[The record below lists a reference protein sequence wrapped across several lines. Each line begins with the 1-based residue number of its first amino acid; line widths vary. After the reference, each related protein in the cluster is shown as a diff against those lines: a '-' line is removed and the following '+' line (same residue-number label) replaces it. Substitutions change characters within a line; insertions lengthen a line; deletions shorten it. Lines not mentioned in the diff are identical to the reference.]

1 MAELSIAQFLI
12 AALLVIFY
20 YVTLWF
26 LLSLAVNRNDIVDL
40 AWGLGIAFVAM
51 LVFVGVGIPDT
62 RISLMVA
69 LTYVWGTRL
78 TAHITYRYL
87 RSTKEDYRYR
97 AWREAWKKWFMP
109 RSYTQIFLLQGLL
122 MVVVGYPF
130 IHAGHFNGVP
140 WGMFDLLGLCIWI
153 TGFVFESVGD
163 AQLREFLKNPAHKG
177 KVCDTGLWKYTRHP
191 NYFGEALM
199 WWGIGTM
206 VLGTPWGVVAL
217 ISPITITTLL
227 LYVSGIPLLEKKA
240 MKNPLYREYAEH
252 TPKFFPRLPVQQLV
266 KRK

>member
-1 MAELSIAQFLI
+1 MTELSIAQFLI
-12 AALLVIFY
+12 AVLLAVFY

-26 LLSLAVNRNDIVDL
+26 ALSLVVNRNDIVDL

-51 LVFVGVGIPDT
+51 LVFIRVGVPDT
-62 RISLMVA
+62 RISLMAA

-87 RSTKEDYRYR
+87 RSTREDYRYR
-97 AWREAWKKWFMP
+97 AWREAWQNWFMP

-122 MVVVGYPF
+122 MVVIGYPF

-140 WGMFDLLGLCIWI
+140 WGIFDLLGLCIWI
-153 TGFVFESVGD
+153 VGFAFETVGD
-163 AQLREFLKNPAHKG
+163 AQLRRFLQNPSNQG
-177 KVCDTGLWKYTRHP
+177 KVCNTGLWKYTRHP

-206 VLGTPWGVVAL
+206 ALGTPWGVIAL
-217 ISPITITTLL
+217 ISPITITGLL
-227 LYVSGIPLLEKKA
+227 LYVSGVPLLEEKS
-240 MKNPLYREYAEH
+240 MKNPLYREYAQH
-252 TPKFFPRLPVQQLV
+252 TPKFFPRIPWTNLV
-266 KRK
+266 KSK